1 MANVSKD
8 EIVSS
13 TLSYTRRVC
22 LLKEPFRKRQTVLA
36 KVNKLYL
43 LLLTALSCKKC
54 LTKNSF
60 LSSVAV
66 FSLISDPSL
75 MC

>member
-36 KVNKLYL
+36 KVC
-43 LLLTALSCKKC
+43 LTALSCKKC